1 MDLPFGSS
9 ARRLA
14 GARSGVTW
22 DSFFTAEVGASAALA
37 GLIFVSITINLQRIV
52 ANPSVTLR
60 AFQALL
66 LLVGTFV
73 LATLLLVPGQSP
85 LEQGAELLA
94 VTLVLW
100 GALNGLERAAWRRAS
115 AVYRG
120 FLTGHSIQIQIPY
133 IFAAIGSIA
142 LLRSSPSA
150 LYWYV
155 PATLAS
161 FLIAIFEAWVL
172 TIPILRLE
180 GPGATPR

>member
-1 MDLPFGSS
+1 
-9 ARRLA
+9 
-14 GARSGVTW
+14 VTW

-73 LATLLLVPGQSP
+73 LAALFLVPGQSP
-85 LEQGAELLA
+85 TEQGVELLA
-94 VTLVLW
+94 VTVVLW
-100 GALNGLERAAWRRAS
+100 AALDGLELSAWHRAS
-115 AVYRG
+115 TIYRG

-133 IFAAIGSIA
+133 VLAVIGSIA
-142 LLRSSPSA
+142 LLLSSPSA
-150 LYWYV
+150 LYWFV
-155 PATLAS
+155 PATLAA

-180 GPGATPR
+180 GPDAPSK

>member
-1 MDLPFGSS
+1 MPLRWS
-9 ARRLA
+9 
-14 GARSGVTW
+14 SGVTW

-66 LLVGTFV
+66 LLVGTFI
-73 LATLLLVPGQSP
+73 LAALLLVPGQSP
-85 LEQGAELLA
+85 EEQGAELLV
-94 VTLVLW
+94 VTVALW
-100 GALNGLERAAWRRAS
+100 GALDGLELSAWRRAS
-115 AVYRG
+115 AIYRG

-133 IFAAIGSIA
+133 IFAVIGSIS
-142 LLRSSPSA
+142 LLLSSPSA
-150 LYWYV
+150 LYWFV

-172 TIPILRLE
+172 TIPILKLE
-180 GPGATPR
+180 TPGAAPK